1 MSALVKL
8 VSEHWAHVAP
18 LLAMPA
24 NEADYDR
31 LVGQLDEILAE
42 VGDDD
47 DHPLALLASRMADL
61 VEAYDEQNRP
71 MPPVTGADALRY
83 IMEER
88 GLSQSEVPEVGAQ
101 SVVSEILSGKRQIN
115 LRQARALSER
125 FLLPA
130 SVFLSL

>member
-1 MSALVKL
+1 MSALVRL
-8 VSEHWAHVAP
+8 VSEHWTHVAP

-24 NEADYDR
+24 NEAEYDR
-31 LVGQLDEILAE
+31 LVEQLDEILAE
-42 VGDDD
+42 VGDDE

-61 VEAYDEQNRP
+61 VEAYDEKTRP
-71 MPPVTGADALRY
+71 MPPATGADALRY
-83 IMEER
+83 IMAER
-88 GLSQSEVPEVGAQ
+88 GLGQSEMPELGAQ

-125 FLLPA
+125 FLIPA